1 MGQVNEASIWL
12 ERVAALEGVLG
23 RAGRTD
29 LLTAAATVRTLAGQ
43 IGSSSDRGDVL
54 PRLQRALAEIKACIV
69 DRNRHLDTTVL
80 KLPSEPPVTARHA
93 ARIERVGTPD
103 PRESGVQMALT
114 DDLAVPVVER
124 VTMPP
129 DTSSEQDRGAWA
141 DSILAGFGGAQDDEL
156 DSLLGNIQ
164 AARRVRAADDLG
176 TLREPL
182 ARAADSKK
190 GDEAR
195 PSSPREPGSGA
206 RVLMKGEIHHGLL
219 ADLVQLF
226 AQNAETGE
234 LVVESDV
241 LAAQIFFEGG
251 RVVDASSIVRRV
263 DGSVEAES
271 SGEASF
277 FLAMRADRGRF
288 SYQRGVAATER
299 RIQRSAQSLIMEAL
313 RLMDEVEENAS

>member
-1 MGQVNEASIWL
+1 MGQVNEASVWL
-12 ERVAALEGVLG
+12 ERVTALESVLG
-23 RAGRTD
+23 RAGRDD
-29 LLTAAATVRTLAGQ
+29 LRHAAATVRTLAGQ
-43 IGSSSDRGDVL
+43 IGGASDRGDVL

-69 DRNRHLDTTVL
+69 DRNRRIDTTAL
-80 KLPSEPPVTARHA
+80 ALPSEPAV
-93 ARIERVGTPD
+93 PD
-103 PRESGVQMALT
+103 SRESGVHLAHTT
-114 DDLAVPVVER
+114 DDLAVLVVER

-156 DSLLGNIQ
+156 DGLLGNIQ

-182 ARAADSKK
+182 ARAADSKP
-190 GDEAR
+190 GEEVR
-195 PSSPREPGSGA
+195 PSTSREPGSGA

-251 RVVDASSIVRRV
+251 RVVDASSIVRRM
-263 DGSVEAES
+263 DGSV
-271 SGEASF
+271 
-277 FLAMRADRGRF
+277 
-288 SYQRGVAATER
+288 
-299 RIQRSAQSLIMEAL
+299 
-313 RLMDEVEENAS
+313 

>member
-1 MGQVNEASIWL
+1 MGQVNEASVWL

-23 RAGRTD
+23 RAGRED
-29 LLTAAATVRTLAGQ
+29 LRHAAATVRTLAGQ
-43 IGSSSDRGDVL
+43 IGSPSDRGDVL

-69 DRNRHLDTTVL
+69 DRSRRIDTTAL
-80 KLPSEPPVTARHA
+80 ALPSEPPATARHA
-93 ARIERVGTPD
+93 SRVERPGPTAEPANA
-103 PRESGVQMALT
+103 S
-114 DDLAVPVVER
+114 DDLAVLVVER

-164 AARRVRAADDLG
+164 EARRVRAADDLG
-176 TLREPL
+176 TLREPI

-190 GDEAR
+190 GEDSR
-195 PSSPREPGSGA
+195 PSGPREPGSGA

-234 LVVESDV
+234 LVVESDI

-251 RVVDASSIVRRV
+251 RVVDASSIVRRL
-263 DGSVEAES
+263 DGTVEVAS
-271 SGEASF
+271 SGETSF
-277 FLAMRADRGRF
+277 FQAMRADRGRF

>member
-1 MGQVNEASIWL
+1 MGQVNEASVWL
-12 ERVAALEGVLG
+12 ERVAALEAVLG
-23 RAGRTD
+23 RAGRDD
-29 LLTAAATVRTLAGQ
+29 LRHAAATVRTLAARVG
-43 IGSSSDRGDVL
+43 GTSDRGDVL
-54 PRLQRALAEIKACIV
+54 PRVQRALAEIKACIV
-69 DRNRHLDTTVL
+69 DRSRRIDASVFV
-80 KLPSEPPVTARHA
+80 LPSEPPA
-93 ARIERVGTPD
+93 IPD
-103 PRESGVQMALT
+103 GRESGVHLAT
-114 DDLAVPVVER
+114 DDLAVLVVER

-164 AARRVRAADDLG
+164 AARRGRAADDLG

-182 ARAADSKK
+182 ARAADSKP
-190 GDEAR
+190 GEEPR
-195 PSSPREPGSGA
+195 PSTSREPGSGA

-251 RVVDASSIVRRV
+251 RVVDASSIVRRA
-263 DGSVEAES
+263 DGTAEAAS
-271 SGEASF
+271 SGETSF
-277 FLAMRADRGRF
+277 FQAMRADRGRF
-288 SYQRGVAATER
+288 SYQRGVASTER